1 MKRPLGMMQHCIS
14 RTEQHPFTAELAMP
28 KGTWVAEAD
37 VNGLDVTLKG
47 LSEGNAAFTIT
58 DSNNDRG
65 VVSMKVNNPVG
76 S

>member
-1 MKRPLGMMQHCIS
+1 MAIGHDATSHLKNG
-14 RTEQHPFTAELAMP
+14 TAPFTAELAMP

-47 LSEGNAAFTIT
+47 LSEGNATFTIT

-65 VVSMKVNNPVG
+65 VVSMKVNKPVG